1 MNLVDHAFN
10 RWVFMRHHVQFKNFP
25 VIYGRIMITG
35 EGTIKLGRDVGFNS
49 SFKSN
54 VLGGFRSV
62 LATRTK
68 EAIIEIDDA
77 TGLSNVLIVAF
88 TNIYIGKNINIGAG
102 TKIFDSDFHSLN
114 FLERS
119 HKPELN
125 IKSKPVIIKDRA
137 FIGGDV
143 IILKGVTIGEEAVVG
158 MGAVVTKDVPAG
170 EIWAGNPARF
180 IEKVPQNG

>member
-1 MNLVDHAFN
+1 M
-10 RWVFMRHHVQFKNFP
+10 
-25 VIYGRIMITG
+25 
-35 EGTIKLGRDVGFNS
+35 GFNS

-54 VLGGFRSV
+54 VFGGFRSV
-62 LATRTK
+62 LSTRTK

-77 TGLSNVLIVAF
+77 AGLSNVVIVAF
-88 TNIYIGKNINIGAG
+88 TNIYIGKNVNIGAG

-119 HKPELN
+119 HRPEIN

-143 IILKGVTIGEEAVVG
+143 IILKGVTIGEEAVIG
-158 MGAVVTKDVPAG
+158 MGSVVTKDVPAG

-180 IEKVPQNG
+180 IEKVPQNR